1 MSENP
6 FDKIVDYL
14 FIGSARALQTDDKFD
29 MIVNCT
35 KDSLIAFPDYC
46 QNCIRIPVSDEPQEY
61 NKFME
66 LLSQTN
72 VLERINNAV
81 QNKENVLVHCF
92 AGQQRSCAL
101 VACYLMKYYNL
112 RPEEAI
118 NYIKSKRRIA
128 FFGQINFISAII
140 HFFYYKK

>member
-6 FDKIVDYL
+6 YDKIVDYL
-14 FIGSARALQTDDKFD
+14 FVGSIRALQCDNKFD

-46 QNCIRIPVSDEPQEY
+46 KNCIRIPVADDPQEST
-61 NKFME
+61 KFIE
-66 LLSQTN
+66 LLCQTN
-72 VLERINNAV
+72 VLEKINNAV
-81 QNKENVLVHCF
+81 ENKENVLIHCF

-101 VACYLMKYYNL
+101 VACYLIKYHDMT
-112 RPEEAI
+112 PEKAI
-118 NYIKSKRRIA
+118 NYIRVKRRIA
-128 FFGQINFISAII
+128 FFGEVNFISAII